1 MRSSR
6 HALLLRSQI
15 VRVLEIFGL
24 GGVVSVCALAPLMM
38 LGCAG
43 GEGADGGLG
52 GSGGGGDPMDDRY
65 VIEDVDEDCDGVE
78 GLQAAAILSA
88 EGLTFEGE
96 FSWTDLDTGY
106 ESSRSTVQVEATI
119 GDGGVITCIP
129 FRHYPGEAPQYARLS
144 YDAATLSMVT
154 EDGIL
159 DEAGAATVWLFE
171 TEEAGVFDLEVVR
184 AFSVTDAQG
193 TFEPSTTLSEDYDN
207 LVLVYSPSETTP
219 LGHVSVA
226 RESADDVLR
235 DGTPNVGVPHGYFPA
250 IPE

>member
-1 MRSSR
+1 
-6 HALLLRSQI
+6 
-15 VRVLEIFGL
+15 
-24 GGVVSVCALAPLMM
+24 
-38 LGCAG
+38 
-43 GEGADGGLG
+43 
-52 GSGGGGDPMDDRY
+52 MDDRY

-207 LVLVYSPSETTP
+207 LVLVYSPSETTA